1 MINRIFIVDSS
12 DPNLDTI
19 INYCVQD
26 LSTCR
31 ERKDGLKKLVYLYP
45 YDETNYPELAGYV
58 EYTKE
63 QMKLFLNDEDWTGS
77 FQFE

>member
-1 MINRIFIVDSS
+1 MINRIFIIDSS
-12 DPNLDTI
+12 DPQFEII
-19 INYCVQD
+19 INYCVQNVG
-26 LSTCR
+26 TCR

-45 YDETNYPELAGYV
+45 YDETNYPELSGYV

>member
-1 MINRIFIVDSS
+1 MINRFFIVDSS
-12 DPNLDTI
+12 DPNLAI
-19 INYCVQD
+19 IITYCVQD
-26 LSTCR
+26 LGTCR

-45 YDETNYPELAGYV
+45 YDEINHPELSGYV

-77 FQFE
+77 FQLT